1 MCDEVHL
8 TVLVSGI
15 FVVVIIILS
24 GFLLFFLSILFPRP
38 EVENLTLQF
47 CQQSENKTGLAQ
59 AKALGWSSR

>member
-8 TVLVSGI
+8 TALVSGI

-24 GFLLFFLSILFPRP
+24 GFLLFFLSILFPRS

-47 CQQSENKTGLAQ
+47 CQ
-59 AKALGWSSR
+59 